1 MLRINDSRA
10 FLYIFILREGIY
22 LKDIHI
28 QQIEDLMKYEHDY
41 LVQESKDEGFNFLI
55 KLISDYENKIN
66 IFNKTGECLYG
77 IFQGERLIGIGG
89 VNKDPYTE
97 NDKIGRVRRFYISK
111 DYRRIGLGNL
121 LLNRLLCHAEKY
133 FKVVVLHTDTKQ
145 GDAFYTANEFVKR
158 EVYKGYSHYKV
169 L

>member
-1 MLRINDSRA
+1 M
-10 FLYIFILREGIY
+10 Y

-28 QQIEDLMKYEHDY
+28 QQIEDLMIYEHDY

-66 IFNKTGECLYG
+66 TFNKTGECLYG
-77 IFQGERLIGIGG
+77 IFQGEKLIGIGG
-89 VNKDPYTE
+89 LNQDPYTE
-97 NDKIGRVRRFYISK
+97 NNKIGRLRRVYISK

-121 LLNRLLCHAEKY
+121 LLNRLLSHSEKY

-145 GDAFYTANEFVKR
+145 GDAFYTTNGFVKG
-158 EVYKGYSHYKV
+158 ELFKGSSHYKV
-169 L
+169 LKE